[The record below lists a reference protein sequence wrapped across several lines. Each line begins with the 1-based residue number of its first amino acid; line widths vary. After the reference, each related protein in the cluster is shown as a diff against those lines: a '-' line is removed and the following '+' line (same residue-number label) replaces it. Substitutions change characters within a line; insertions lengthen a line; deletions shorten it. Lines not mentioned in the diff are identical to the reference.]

1 MAVTAAPPV
10 TAPGDRGDHQRPPQT
25 LDELMIAMDVVDTL
39 RHRED
44 LVRRELD
51 EEGREAELI
60 ARLRQIYHDQGIDVP
75 DQVLLDG
82 VKALKE
88 SRFVYTPPPRGLRRA
103 LLTAWARRDVYG
115 RRTGI
120 AAGLLGAGV
129 GGYYLLEVRPAR
141 LAEERTRIEV
151 TETLPKALK
160 TAHGNVMA
168 IATDPA
174 AKTKADALLADGE
187 RAIRDGNRAVA
198 AKARDG
204 LSTLADDLAREYTLT
219 IVSRPGEA
227 TAVWRRP
234 PGQGGARNYYLIV
247 EAVAPNGRRLSV
259 PIRDEETGR
268 TEVVTKFGVRVPQQ
282 AYEAVRRDKSD
293 DGIVQKNQFG
303 IKRRGTL
310 AIDYQ
315 MPFEGGFITRW

>member
-1 MAVTAAPPV
+1 
-10 TAPGDRGDHQRPPQT
+10 
-25 LDELMIAMDVVDTL
+25 MIAMDVVDTL

-60 ARLRQIYHDQGIDVP
+60 ERLHKIYRDQGIEVP
-75 DQVLLDG
+75 DRVLLDG

-88 SRFVYTPPPRGLRRA
+88 SRFVYTPPPRGWKRT

-115 RRTGI
+115 RRAGI
-120 AAGLLGAGV
+120 SAALLAAGL
-129 GGYYLLEVRPAR
+129 GGYYLVEVRPAR
-141 LAEERTRIEV
+141 LAKEQARIEL
-151 TETLPKALK
+151 TETLPKALRQ
-160 TAHGNVMA
+160 AHANVVA
-168 IATDPA
+168 IATDPE
-174 AKTKADALLADGE
+174 AKQKADALLADGE
-187 RAIRDGNRAVA
+187 RAVGSGNRAGA
-198 AKARDG
+198 ARISAE
-204 LSTLADDLAREYTLT
+204 LTALADDLAREYTLT

-234 PGQGGARNYYLIV
+234 PGRSGARNYYLIV
-247 EAVAPNGRRLSV
+247 EAVAPDGRRLSV
-259 PIRDEETGR
+259 PIRNEETGE
-268 TEVVTKFGVRVPQQ
+268 TEVVTRFGVRVPQ
-282 AYEAVRRDKSD
+282 AVYEAVRQDKAD
-293 DGIVQKNQFG
+293 DGIVQKNRFG